1 MYKQENKLCLGSSYE
16 TIFVCLF
23 VFQYFQFWYLILR
36 RITEN
41 FQTAGAVVMQYL
53 GNVILEGLGKHE
65 FRSSNRK
72 YRKSVVSAIEQIV
85 QRGFLNLADR
95 GRTAASSIHGIL
107 QTRNQMNFCLADL
120 EGTGSGMLDLSVIIV
135 NPSCIFFSIKNTLI
149 SN

>member
-1 MYKQENKLCLGSSYE
+1 
-16 TIFVCLF
+16 
-23 VFQYFQFWYLILR
+23 
-36 RITEN
+36 
-41 FQTAGAVVMQYL
+41 MQYL

-107 QTRNQMNFCLADL
+107 QTRNQIKIWQTLK
-120 EGTGSGMLDLSVIIV
+120 GLDQGCWIYQL
-135 NPSCIFFSIKNTLI
+135 
-149 SN
+149 